1 VTPRWLELG
10 PAEMAEIRGQS
21 GVQMLTEWLEWERER
36 AKELVLSL
44 TVDGKPEAA
53 RLRAG
58 SSITFDHILRSLKT
72 PLAIAALEDEP
83 FKDPA
88 RRPSRKDDDAQV

>member
-36 AKELVLSL
+36 AKDLVLSL
-44 TVDGKPEAA
+44 SVAG
-53 RLRAG
+53 RL
-58 SSITFDHILRSLKT
+58 
-72 PLAIAALEDEP
+72 
-83 FKDPA
+83 
-88 RRPSRKDDDAQV
+88 